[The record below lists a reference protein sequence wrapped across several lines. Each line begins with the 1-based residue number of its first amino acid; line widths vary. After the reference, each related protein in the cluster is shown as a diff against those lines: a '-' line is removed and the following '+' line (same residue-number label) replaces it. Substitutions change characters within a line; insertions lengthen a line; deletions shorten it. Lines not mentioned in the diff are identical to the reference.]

1 MRQHRHIV
9 VNDQFYIA
17 HWQFNKNLL
26 RRAMA
31 FYLSRLRANSMK
43 ERSVFDDIDEAY
55 VGVLT
60 FEKFNSAIF

>member
-1 MRQHRHIV
+1 
-9 VNDQFYIA
+9 
-17 HWQFNKNLL
+17 
-26 RRAMA
+26 MA

-60 FEKFNSAIF
+60 FEKFNSAIFEVSYKF